1 MPFKPTCDIITAT
14 LIGSLAS
21 GTMACVFANRYGMP
35 AATFA
40 FPGVQVMVPG
50 SYAFRAVIGLLAIVK
65 AAGKSPVELQA
76 ETLSLV
82 VTTVLL
88 TMAIAVGLAIP
99 LGIPSG
105 KLSLSL
111 S

>member
-1 MPFKPTCDIITAT
+1 
-14 LIGSLAS
+14 
-21 GTMACVFANRYGMP
+21 
-35 AATFA
+35 
-40 FPGVQVMVPG
+40 VMVPG

-65 AAGKSPVELQA
+65 AAGKSPVDLQA

-99 LGIPSG
+99 LGIPTNSRPRQNPFPARSQRSYRMG
-105 KLSLSL
+105 EGFKAFKT
-111 S
+111 

>member
-1 MPFKPTCDIITAT
+1 M
-14 LIGSLAS
+14 
-21 GTMACVFANRYGMP
+21 FANGYGMP

-40 FPGVQVMVPG
+40 FPAVLVMVPG

-88 TMAIAVGLAIP
+88 NDGYSSWIGHSAGNTRE
-99 LGIPSG
+99 
-105 KLSLSL
+105 
-111 S
+111 